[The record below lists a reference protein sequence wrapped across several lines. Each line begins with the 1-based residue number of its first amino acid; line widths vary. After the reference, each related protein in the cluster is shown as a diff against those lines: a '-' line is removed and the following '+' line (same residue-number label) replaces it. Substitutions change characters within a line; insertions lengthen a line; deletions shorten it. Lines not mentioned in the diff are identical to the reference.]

1 MAPAHVMVTSS
12 GPMPGIMLEVDTED
26 NTLSGVRDGYIN
38 VMWPKVESLQ
48 MPERQSYLRTIV
60 GWIALIGLVV
70 LFGVLAWRE
79 PSVRRRA

>member
-1 MAPAHVMVTSS
+1 
-12 GPMPGIMLEVDTED
+12 MPGIMLEVDTED